1 MKIIRYE
8 IDSMSYQ
15 PLITVVIPSFNHGAW
30 IGQAID
36 SVLNQT
42 YTNLELLIID
52 NHSSD
57 STDEVIGNYKDDRI
71 SFIKVNNNDSIAFS
85 RNVGIELGKG
95 EWIAFL
101 DSDDVWSFNKLE
113 RCSKFFYKNVDFIYH
128 DLNVVS
134 ETSRP
139 PRVRRIA
146 SRKLKGPIFS
156 DLIVNGNPIATS
168 SVVVRSEIIRK
179 VGGMN
184 EDLQLRGV
192 EDYNTWIKISRIT
205 NRFKVINQSLG
216 IYRIH
221 QKNLSLSSDV
231 ARVRCAINE
240 FYPHLGRRQVIQ
252 LEANLSYALNREKY
266 LDANA
271 QIEIKELC
279 HVMKYVNFS
288 KKLRTVWMLIAS
300 LLKKLS

>member
-57 STDEVIGNYKDDRI
+57 STDEVIRNYKDDRI

-101 DSDDVWSFNKLE
+101 DSDDVWSLDKLE
-113 RCSKFFYKNVDFIYH
+113 RCSKFFQKNVDFIYH
-128 DLNVVS
+128 DLNVIS
-134 ETSRP
+134 ETSSP
-139 PRVRRIA
+139 PRVRKIA
-146 SRKLKGPIFS
+146 SRKLKAPIFS
-156 DLIVNGNPIATS
+156 DLIVKGNPIATS
-168 SVVVRSEIIRK
+168 SVVVRSAIIRK

-184 EDLQLRGV
+184 EDPQLRGV

-205 NRFKVINQSLG
+205 DRFKVINRSLG

-231 ARVRCAINE
+231 ARVRNAINE
-240 FYPHLGRRQVIQ
+240 FCPYLDRGQVIK
-252 LEANLSYALNREKY
+252 LEANLSYALNRENY
-266 LDANA
+266 LDPNA
-271 QIEIKELC
+271 HFEVKDLSY
-279 HVMKYVNFS
+279 VMKYGDFS
-288 KKLRTVWMLIAS
+288 KKLRTTWMVIVS
-300 LLKKLS
+300 LMKKLV